1 MSPRSDTLN
10 RSILDD
16 LTQPGHRLARL
27 KNWLINEVW
36 TMERYRSVG
45 NKPAEYLLEGEALV
59 HHRETLLTLA
69 GESLYD
75 ELAGAPSA
83 NFSIRAFLDQYPG
96 ASVVVLDGCS
106 IRELPR
112 LAELAGAS
120 GRPILQQDYGFAA
133 VPSETEMF
141 IAQRMGLG
149 LPPISPSQLEGRSEL
164 RKQNIRAHWLR
175 QPTEQIRIEKGEE
188 ALLLWSRFPDMR
200 FMDTHAAS
208 AALFDSIWDTLQTVW
223 MRTVQK
229 VPTSRPVLVTSDH
242 GYIFL
247 GQGLSEPTLNGIDR
261 PLEGKRFREFS
272 ETEELPARRPGLW
285 TDPARR
291 LAVLAGRVHNR
302 PQAPSPSS
310 SLYRH
315 GGLSLME
322 MLTPWLVLGPKE

>member
-1 MSPRSDTLN
+1 V
-10 RSILDD
+10 I
-16 LTQPGHRLARL
+16 
-27 KNWLINEVW
+27 
-36 TMERYRSVG
+36 
-45 NKPAEYLLEGEALV
+45 
-59 HHRETLLTLA
+59 
-69 GESLYD
+69 
-75 ELAGAPSA
+75 
-83 NFSIRAFLDQYPG
+83 
-96 ASVVVLDGCS
+96 LDGCS

-112 LAELAGAS
+112 LVELATAS
-120 GRPILQQDYGFAA
+120 GRPVLEKSCGFAA

-149 LPPISPSQLEGRSEL
+149 LPPISPSQLEGRGEL
-164 RKQNIRAHWLR
+164 RGQNIRAHWFR
-175 QPTEQIRIEKGEE
+175 QPTQQIRIEDGEE
-188 ALLLWSRFPDMR
+188 SLLLWMRFPDMR

-208 AALFDSIWDTLQTVW
+208 SALFDSIWDTLETVW

-247 GQGLSEPTLNGIDR
+247 GQDLSEPMLNGIDR

-272 ETEELPARRPGLW
+272 TTEELPPRRPGLW
-285 TDPARR
+285 IDPARR